1 MRVYIISIF
10 ENAISS
16 FVNQVLNGKPIIVM
30 LKSVGGRVDVN
41 FWFPD
46 DNLGLIWPIKTKLSV
61 RVAYVKRQLEIAT

>member
-1 MRVYIISIF
+1 VRVYIISIF